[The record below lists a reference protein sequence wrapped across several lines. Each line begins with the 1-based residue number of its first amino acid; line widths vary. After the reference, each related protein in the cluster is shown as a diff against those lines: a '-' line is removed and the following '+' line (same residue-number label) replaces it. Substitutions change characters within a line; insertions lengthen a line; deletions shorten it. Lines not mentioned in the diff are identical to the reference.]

1 MGTDHIRQSGGFLS
15 RKTGDTPFMLIRDLD
30 STTIMLH
37 RLHNSLIQAGRLVFL
52 DLVYLAT
59 TDAM

>member
-1 MGTDHIRQSGGFLS
+1 
-15 RKTGDTPFMLIRDLD
+15 
-30 STTIMLH
+30 MLH

-59 TDAM
+59 TDAMWPINTFSCRSCLEKREHRQS